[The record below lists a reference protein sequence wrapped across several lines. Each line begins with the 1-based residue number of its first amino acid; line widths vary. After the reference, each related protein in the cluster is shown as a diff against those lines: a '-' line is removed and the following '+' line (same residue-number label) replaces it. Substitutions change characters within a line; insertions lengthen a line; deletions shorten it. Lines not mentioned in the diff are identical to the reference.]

1 MRRTTL
7 LTPLAVLLL
16 LPVPAPSEERN
27 RFADLLA
34 LQEAV
39 HQSIERAEP
48 SIACILVS
56 RSEKYRAIEGVGPRT
71 PGQLGSF
78 DLRSPSR
85 FQDENDPE
93 YQALRRLDL
102 SNPDNVPESYGS
114 GIVIDDK
121 EGLVLT
127 LAHVVRNATKI
138 YVRLPPPPHPP
149 RPGGDEGGAGPAGR
163 SANRGSWANI
173 HAYDPRS
180 DLAVLRLIG
189 SVPDLQA
196 LKLPDSSKPLRKGDF
211 VLSLS
216 HPFAAGSRDGSP
228 SASWGIVSNLRRR
241 ATGVLSDIPSVER
254 NAKLP
259 LYCFNTLI
267 QTDTRLNMG
276 CSGGALLN
284 LQGELVGLTS
294 SLAGLAGGETPGGF
308 AVPIDDGMRRIIKVL
323 RRGEEVEYGFLGVY
337 LKRPEQIPQG
347 TVQISSLIPGGPAAR
362 GEIRGALFHGGFP
375 ARENGDFILSINGTP
390 IHSNDDLFLAVGMS
404 LAGNKVSVEVAER
417 PDGPRRTRSVTLAK
431 FPSLEPV
438 IASKRPPARGG
449 LRVDWTSLMLP
460 RNRPRLGIPEGVLIR
475 EVLPDSP
482 ADKAHLQPD
491 MIIKKVK
498 SKKVTN
504 PAEFYREMEKANGP
518 IELTIGTV
526 DQNGEDRVTIN
537 VK

>member
-1 MRRTTL
+1 MRQLTL
-7 LTPLAVLLL
+7 LTPLAVFLF
-16 LPVPAPSEERN
+16 VPAPAPGQEHN
-27 RFADLLA
+27 RFADVVI

-39 HQSIERAEP
+39 HQSIERAES

-56 RSEKYRAIEGVGPRT
+56 RSDKYRAYEGVGPRA
-71 PGQLGSF
+71 PGQLGRF
-78 DLRSPSR
+78 DLSHVRLSR
-85 FQDENDPE
+85 EDPE
-93 YQALRRLDL
+93 FEALARLNL
-102 SNPDNVPESYGS
+102 SDPDIVPESYGS
-114 GIVIDDK
+114 GVVIDDK

-138 YVRLPPPPHPP
+138 YVRLPPSPPLP
-149 RPGGDEGGAGPAGR
+149 RNGGREEADPTSR
-163 SANRGSWANI
+163 SASRGSWADI
-173 HAYDPRS
+173 HAFDPRS
-180 DLAVLRLIG
+180 DLAVLRLIDR
-189 SVPDLQA
+189 VPNLQA
-196 LKLPDSSKPLRKGDF
+196 LKLGDGSKLRKGDF

-216 HPFAAGSRDGSP
+216 NPFAAGFHDGSP

-241 ATGVLSDIPSVER
+241 ATGALSDVPSVDR

-267 QTDTRLNMG
+267 QTDTRMNLG

-284 LQGELVGLTS
+284 LQGELVGLIS
-294 SLAGLAGGETPGGF
+294 SLAGIAGGETPGGF
-308 AVPIDDGMRRIIKVL
+308 AVPLDEGMRRILDVL

-347 TVQISSLIPGGPAAR
+347 SVQVSSLIPGGPAAR
-362 GEIRGALFHGGFP
+362 AGIRGALFHGGFP
-375 ARENGDFILSINGTP
+375 SREDGDFILSVNGTP
-390 IHSNDDLFLAVGMS
+390 IHSNDDLFLAVGMN
-404 LAGNKVSVEVAER
+404 LAGSTVRVEVSER
-417 PDGPRRTRSVTLAK
+417 PDGPRRLCSVTLAK
-431 FPSLEPV
+431 FPSLDPV

-449 LRVDWTSLMLP
+449 LRVDWTSVILP
-460 RNRPRLGIPEGVLIR
+460 RNRPRLGIPEGVLVR

-491 MIIKKVK
+491 MIITSVNR
-498 SKKVTN
+498 KKVTN

-518 IELTIGTV
+518 IELTIGTL